1 MNIDK
6 DNDKKEKA
14 REEIR
19 MDTTVKRPCTP
30 AQSLAKSLREM
41 NTIRDG
47 KDKGRTWKELRA
59 DLKKE
64 K

>member
-1 MNIDK
+1 MNTDK

-30 AQSLAKSLREM
+30 SQSLAQSLREM
-41 NTIRDG
+41 NSMREG
-47 KDKGRTWKELRA
+47 KLKKRTWRELRA